1 VPDRLAV
8 GAMLETPSLVYAP
21 DGFFEAADFVS
32 IGGNDLKQFF
42 FAADRE
48 NERVRRRYDTL
59 DPAYLGLIGRIVER
73 CAAAGTPLSFC
84 GEDAGRPVEA
94 LAFAAMGLRGL
105 SMRPASIGPVKALL
119 RRVKLAEARAV
130 IEEARAAGEM
140 SARPRLMD
148 WLASLPQSKGPLLP
162 P

>member
-1 VPDRLAV
+1 
-8 GAMLETPSLVYAP
+8 
-21 DGFFEAADFVS
+21 
-32 IGGNDLKQFF
+32 
-42 FAADRE
+42 
-48 NERVRRRYDTL
+48 VRKRYDTL
-59 DPAYLGLIGRIVER
+59 NLSFLSFIEQIVQR
-73 CAAAGTPLSFC
+73 CAVSNTRLSFC

-94 LAFAAMGLRGL
+94 LALAAMGLRGL

-148 WLASLPQSKGPLLP
+148 WLASLPQTKGPLLP